1 MMGGCFEVIR
11 NSEKV
16 RSAVANPPAVY
27 ERFPLY

>member
-16 RSAVANPPAVY
+16 RSAVANPPAVNDAL
-27 ERFPLY
+27 PL